1 MFRGYILALTP
12 KGFASK
18 EFLFFFLLTKGT
30 PNIKLYCTSENKMV
44 IQLYFV
50 KAGYHLLLQ
59 FNFNI
64 LGPPAYEL

>member
-1 MFRGYILALTP
+1 
-12 KGFASK
+12 
-18 EFLFFFLLTKGT
+18 
-30 PNIKLYCTSENKMV
+30 MV

-64 LGPPAYEL
+64 LGPPAYELWADIFNYKVV